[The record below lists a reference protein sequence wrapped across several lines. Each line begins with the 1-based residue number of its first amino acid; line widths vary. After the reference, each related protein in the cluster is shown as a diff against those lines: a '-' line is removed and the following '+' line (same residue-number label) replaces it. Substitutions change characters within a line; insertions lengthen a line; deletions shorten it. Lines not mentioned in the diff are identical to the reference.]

1 MDQFLAYLLPED
13 QQGVEDMR
21 IKHLLSTLDVKEV
34 ELRYYIQGLDF
45 RKNELEHNVPFVMM
59 NGKKKSFDN
68 LWKEVIGERELD
80 TDI

>member
-59 NGKKKSFDN
+59 NAI
-68 LWKEVIGERELD
+68 VD
-80 TDI
+80 TPRFIVPRRLLF